1 MVPCK
6 RVAQVKNSF
15 VQNFVETH
23 VWTRAHVAPA
33 LVRGEAVVTLRNV
46 GCLLTLE
53 ESCILKVN
61 VTFSVDFLTLARSL
75 RDLDEA
81 RFV

>member
-1 MVPCK
+1 MWLP
-6 RVAQVKNSF
+6 RLFA
-15 VQNFVETH
+15 
-23 VWTRAHVAPA
+23 
-33 LVRGEAVVTLRNV
+33 GEAVVTLRNV
-46 GCLLTLE
+46 GCLLRLE
-53 ESCILKVN
+53 ESCILKVK